1 MLVTFRTKAY
11 ANVTM
16 FGNVALEMIKMMG
29 HSETV
34 PGAITAENV
43 PKALEQFKAA
53 VALEKSKPDPED
65 VDTDDEDDAEPQ
77 VSIATRALPLLELL
91 TAAAEDQCDVMWDK
105 E

>member
-53 VALEKSKPDPED
+53 VAHEKNKPDPED

-91 TAAAEDQCDVMWDK
+91 TAAAKDQCDVMWDK

>member
-43 PKALEQFKAA
+43 P
-53 VALEKSKPDPED
+53 
-65 VDTDDEDDAEPQ
+65 TDLNNLK
-77 VSIATRALPLLELL
+77 RR
-91 TAAAEDQCDVMWDK
+91 
-105 E
+105 

>member
-53 VALEKSKPDPED
+53 VALENNKPDPED

-91 TAAAEDQCDVMWDK
+91 TAAAKDQCDVMWDK

>member
-43 PKALEQFKAA
+43 PTALEQFKAA
-53 VALEKSKPDPED
+53 VAIEKNKPDPEE
-65 VDTDDEDDAEPQ
+65 VEDDEEDAEPQ

-91 TAAAEDQCDVMWDK
+91 TAAAKDDCDVMWDK

>member
-43 PKALEQFKAA
+43 PKALEQIKAA

-91 TAAAEDQCDVMWDK
+91 TAAAKDQCDVMWDK

>member
-43 PKALEQFKAA
+43 PKALEQFKTA
-53 VALEKSKPDPED
+53 VALEKNKPDPED

-91 TAAAEDQCDVMWDK
+91 TAAAKDQCDVMWDK

>member
-43 PKALEQFKAA
+43 PKALEQFKEA
-53 VALEKSKPDPED
+53 VALEKNKPDPED

-91 TAAAEDQCDVMWDK
+91 TAAAKDQCDVMWDK